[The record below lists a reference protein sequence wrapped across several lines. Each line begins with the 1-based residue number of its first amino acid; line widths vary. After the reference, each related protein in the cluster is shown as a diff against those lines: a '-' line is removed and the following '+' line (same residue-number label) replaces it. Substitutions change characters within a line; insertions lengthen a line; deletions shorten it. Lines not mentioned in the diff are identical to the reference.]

1 MRVTRFDPQ
10 QWKNDDIFGKL
21 KRPSNNPALA
31 RFSSLKY
38 GLGGSFQRDS
48 EGRVLQVLP

>member
-21 KRPSNNPALA
+21 KRPSHNPALA